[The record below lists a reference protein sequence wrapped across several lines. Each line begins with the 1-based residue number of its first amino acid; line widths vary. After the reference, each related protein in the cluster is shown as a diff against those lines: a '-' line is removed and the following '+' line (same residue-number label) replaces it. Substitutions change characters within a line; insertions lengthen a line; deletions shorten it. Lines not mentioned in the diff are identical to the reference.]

1 MDYKD
6 GLYEQLI
13 TENLK
18 EYIDSVKDSKEID
31 WDKYIESEEANI
43 ILSKHVKEVLEIALK
58 QINEEAGEDKKL
70 GLVNQ
75 VNFSN
80 NIIKTICENRK
91 QNFLKDLIWHEGKML
106 YSITPKQNSVKLI
119 NRKTKI
125 SRPITPLAQS
135 SLFTNAKNEPNLAN
149 ELSLEILSSDSVDIL
164 VSFIKWSGIRCLK
177 EAFEEFS
184 KNRKL
189 RVITT
194 SYLGASDYKA
204 IEFLSKLPN
213 TEVKISYDTQRTKHH
228 AKAYMFRR
236 ETGFSTAY
244 IGSSNLSKSAIEE
257 GLEWNIKVTEKDSRD
272 ILNKFGATFE
282 SYWNDEEFVSFDESQ
297 KDVLLKALNKEKFK
311 SEDEAVYDFNITLNF
326 FQKEILEKLKVER
339 EVYNKHKNLVV
350 AATGVGKTVISAFDY
365 KRFIREN
372 KGQKIKLLYVAHKHE
387 ILKQSLGTFRVVLKE
402 RNFGELFYGGKIP
415 ESLECLFVTIQT
427 FNSQKLYEKT
437 SKDYYDFIIVDEFHH
452 AAADSYRKLL
462 AYYRPKVLL
471 GLTATP
477 ERMDG
482 KNVLDYFDDRIA
494 AEIRLGE
501 AIDNKLLSPFQYFC
515 VTDSLDYS
523 KVNWVKGG
531 YDKEQLDKLISGN
544 TQRADLVI
552 KSMYEYLTDLDYT
565 IGLGFCTSINHAKF
579 MADYFNNKNIPSVF
593 LLGESNDSE
602 REDKTSNLKNG
613 NIKFIF
619 TVDLFNEGIDIPEV
633 NTLLFLR
640 PTESLTV
647 FIQQL
652 GRGLRIADGKEC
664 VTVLDYVGQANKQYN
679 YYEKFAALSRKKGKE
694 LKESIEGN
702 NVLLPKGCY
711 LHMEKVAREYI
722 LKNIGCYINDKRG
735 ILNKIKE
742 LAYVKGNEISL
753 SDFISTYDVDLLE
766 IYKIKGLLNRKS
778 VNRSFR
784 RLCVEVGIKDDFNC
798 KDEGQLSK
806 ALGRITFINS
816 IKMLRLL
823 IGILDNIDSYKD
835 YVFSEQEEMI
845 LLMFH
850 YTLWGNSLKDLQMST
865 VYDSILRL
873 RKNKEMFC
881 EILEIL
887 KYNYDNIS
895 IVSKEDRS
903 MVSSAL
909 EVHCNYSTDQ
919 ILVALGKHEKEKK
932 YSFQEGV
939 LQVKEKN
946 LDAFFITLNKVE
958 KHYSPSTMYND
969 YAINSELFHWQTQS
983 KIGPDTPT
991 LNRYINHKKDDHKI
1005 ILFVRENKTLNGFT
1019 SPFTYLGTADYVRH
1033 YGAYPV
1039 NIIWKLNEPL
1049 PPTMEVKA
1057 EKAF

>member
-6 GLYEQLI
+6 GLYEQII
-13 TENLK
+13 TKNLK
-18 EYIDSVKDSKEID
+18 EYIDSVKESKEIE
-31 WDKYIESEEANI
+31 WDKDIESEEANI
-43 ILSKHVKEVLEIALK
+43 ILSKHVKEILEIALK
-58 QINEEAGEDKKL
+58 QINEEAGDDKKL

-91 QNFLKDLIWHEGKML
+91 QNFLKDLIWDEGKML
-106 YSITPKQNSVKLI
+106 YSITPKKNSVKSI
-119 NRKTKI
+119 NRKSKV
-125 SRPITPLAQS
+125 SRPETPLSQS

-177 EAFEEFS
+177 EAFEEFT
-184 KNRKL
+184 KERKL

-213 TEVKISYDTQRTKHH
+213 TEVKISYDTKRTKHH

-244 IGSSNLSKSAIEE
+244 IGSSNISKSAIEE

-282 SYWNDEEFVSFDESQ
+282 SYWNDEEFVSFDETQ

-311 SEDEAVYDFNITLNF
+311 SEDEAIYDFNITPNF

-372 KGQKIKLLYVAHKHE
+372 KGQKIRLLYVAHKHE

-402 RNFGELFYGGKIP
+402 RNFGGLFYGGQIP
-415 ESLECLFVTIQT
+415 ESLEYLFVTIQT

-437 SKDYYDFIIVDEFHH
+437 SNDYYDFIIVDEFHH

-462 AYYRPKVLL
+462 AYYKPKVLL
-471 GLTATP
+471 ALTATP

-482 KNVLDYFDDRIA
+482 KNVLEYFDDRIA
-494 AEIRLGE
+494 AELRLGE

-531 YDKEQLDKLISGN
+531 YEKGQLDKLISGN

-552 KSMYEYLTDLDYT
+552 KSMYDYLTDLDST

-593 LLGESNDSE
+593 LFGESSDAE
-602 REDKTSNLKNG
+602 REDKISNLKSG

-679 YYEKFAALSRKKGKE
+679 YYEKFATLSRKKGKE
-694 LKESIEGN
+694 LKESIEEN

-711 LHMEKVAREYI
+711 LYMEKVAREYI

-735 ILNKIKE
+735 ILSKIKE

-753 SDFISTYDVDLLE
+753 SDFISIYDVDLLE
-766 IYKIKGLLNRKS
+766 IYKIKGSLNGKS

-784 RLCVEVGIKDDFNC
+784 RLCVEADIKDDFYC
-798 KDEGQLSK
+798 TEEGLLSK
-806 ALGRITFINS
+806 ALGRIAFINS

-823 IGILDNIDSYKD
+823 IDIMDNMDSYKD
-835 YVFSEQEEMI
+835 YAFSEQEETI

-850 YTLWGNSLKDLQMST
+850 YTLWGNSLTDMQMNT
-865 VYDSILRL
+865 VYDSMLRL
-873 RKNKEMFC
+873 KENKEMFYEVF
-881 EILEIL
+881 EII
-887 KYNYDNIS
+887 KYNYNNIS
-895 IVSKEDRS
+895 IVSKDDMS
-903 MVSSAL
+903 MKNSAL
-909 EVHCNYSTDQ
+909 EVHCSYTTDQ

-1039 NIIWKLNEPL
+1039 NIIWKLHEPL